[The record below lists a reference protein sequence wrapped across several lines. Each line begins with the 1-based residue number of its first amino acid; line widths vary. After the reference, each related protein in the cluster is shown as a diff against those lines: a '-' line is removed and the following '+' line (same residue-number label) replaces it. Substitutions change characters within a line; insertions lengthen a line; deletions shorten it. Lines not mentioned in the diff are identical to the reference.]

1 MFTITASVAAAKN
14 GVHRR
19 KVFWL
24 GWTMADTWDDNED
37 LKSPLTMLLLLK
49 NGTRGDERTEG
60 AEIPPER
67 GEDGGPAAE
76 RGRRTVLATR
86 GCLHLS

>member
-1 MFTITASVAAAKN
+1 MFIITASAAAAKN

-24 GWTMADTWDDNED
+24 GWRMADTWDDNEH

-60 AEIPPER
+60 AEIPPE
-67 GEDGGPAAE
+67 
-76 RGRRTVLATR
+76 
-86 GCLHLS
+86 

>member
-24 GWTMADTWDDNED
+24 GWRMADTWDDNED

-49 NGTRGDERTEG
+49 NGTRGDERTEVNVPAHTRVQRSPRNEAKTEDQQQNAGG
-60 AEIPPER
+60 AR
-67 GEDGGPAAE
+67 F
-76 RGRRTVLATR
+76 
-86 GCLHLS
+86 

>member
-1 MFTITASVAAAKN
+1 MFTLTASVAAAKN

-24 GWTMADTWDDNED
+24 GWRKADTWDDEH

-60 AEIPPER
+60 AEIPLER

>member
-1 MFTITASVAAAKN
+1 
-14 GVHRR
+14 
-19 KVFWL
+19 
-24 GWTMADTWDDNED
+24 MADTWDDNED

-67 GEDGGPAAE
+67 GEDGDQQQNAGGA
-76 RGRRTVLATR
+76 RF
-86 GCLHLS
+86 